1 MTDVSK
7 KLINSDL
14 TISVLHSD
22 SECNTFSETF
32 NINLHP
38 DFIENT
44 ESKKQNITSHARWL
58 NRKIKINHLE
68 DEFIELTKWKIVL
81 VDFWMNVWSEL
92 NWIRPAIIY
101 RASSFKWWENTTVLP
116 ITSLLNDKWEEK
128 WRKILDVML
137 PENKANWIDH
147 DSIVKISQL
156 RCVDK
161 KRFRRHKKSNDVQ
174 ILWTITDEKIKELI
188 DQNCKIMFW
197 IW

>member
-32 NINLHP
+32 NIDLHP

-81 VDFWMNVWSEL
+81 VDF
-92 NWIRPAIIY
+92 
-101 RASSFKWWENTTVLP
+101 
-116 ITSLLNDKWEEK
+116 
-128 WRKILDVML
+128 
-137 PENKANWIDH
+137 
-147 DSIVKISQL
+147 
-156 RCVDK
+156 
-161 KRFRRHKKSNDVQ
+161 
-174 ILWTITDEKIKELI
+174 
-188 DQNCKIMFW
+188 
-197 IW
+197 

>member
-1 MTDVSK
+1 MTEENSRF
-7 KLINSDL
+7 INSDL
-14 TISVLHSD
+14 TVSILHSD
-22 SECNTFSETF
+22 ENCETFSETF
-32 NINLHP
+32 NLNLHP

-58 NRKIKINHLE
+58 NKKIKINHFE

-81 VDFWMNVWSEL
+81 VDFWMNIWSEL

-101 RASSFKWWENTTVLP
+101 KASSFKWWENTTVLP

-128 WRKILDVML
+128 WRNFLDVIL
-137 PENKANWIDH
+137 PKDENNWIDH
-147 DSIVKISQL
+147 DSLVKVSQL

-161 KRFRRHKKSNDVQ
+161 KRFRRHKKTNKVN
-174 ILWTITDEKIKELI
+174 ILWTITDENIKEII

-197 IW
+197 I